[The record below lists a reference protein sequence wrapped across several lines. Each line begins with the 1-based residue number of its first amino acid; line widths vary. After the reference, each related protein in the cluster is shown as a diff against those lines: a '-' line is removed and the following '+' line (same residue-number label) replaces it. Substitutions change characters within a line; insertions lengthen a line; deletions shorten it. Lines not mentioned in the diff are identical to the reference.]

1 MRLEFGQSFF
11 LSDRLVSVV
20 VWFAG
25 GEQSHLVGQ
34 GAYKTLRLAMSR
46 AFFLRHLIVLK
57 HSTVGQTERRPITMV
72 LLIAGQEV
80 VSFGSGSLFGFG
92 FGQDFTHL
100 AFVLNFNL

>member
-1 MRLEFGQSFF
+1 LIR
-11 LSDRLVSVV
+11 LSDHNF
-20 VWFAG
+20 WFTAG
-25 GEQSHLVGQ
+25 DKS
-34 GAYKTLRLAMSR
+34 
-46 AFFLRHLIVLK
+46 LIALK
-57 HSTVGQTERRPITMV
+57 HPWVDRPKRRHVTMV